1 MKAHTANL
9 LNASVLII
17 MSAWGYYSSET
28 PSMTA
33 LIPAI
38 IGGILLACNG
48 GVKKENKVIA
58 HVAVVVTLLGI
69 LGLIKPLMGVIE
81 RENTMGMVR
90 VIAMMI
96 TGILAMIAFIKSF
109 RDARIAREAAEKQA

>member
-17 MSAWGYYSSET
+17 MSAWGYYASET

-33 LIPAI
+33 VVPAI
-38 IGGILLACNG
+38 IGGILLLCNG
-48 GVKKENKVIA
+48 GVKRENKVIA
-58 HVAVVVTLLGI
+58 HIAVVVTLIGI

-96 TGILAMIAFIKSF
+96 TGVLAMISFIKSF
-109 RDARIAREAAEKQA
+109 RDARIAREAAEKA

>member
-1 MKAHTANL
+1 MKPHIANL
-9 LNASVLII
+9 LNAAVLII

-48 GVKKENKVIA
+48 GVKRENKVIA
-58 HVAVVVTLLGI
+58 HIAVVVTLLGLI
-69 LGLIKPLMGVIE
+69 GLIKPLMGVIE
-81 RENTMGMVR
+81 RESTMGMLR
-90 VIAMMI
+90 VGAMMV
-96 TGILAMIAFIKSF
+96 TSILAMFAFIKSF
-109 RDARIAREAAEKQA
+109 RDARIARENA

>member
-1 MKAHTANL
+1 MKPHNANL
-9 LNASVLII
+9 LNAAVLII

-81 RENTMGMVR
+81 RENTMGMIR

-96 TGILAMIAFIKSF
+96 TGVLAMVAFIKSF
-109 RDARIAREAAEKQA
+109 RDARIAREAGNK